1 MKKLFAWIKKL
12 VAIGAAVSTN
22 EKTKEKLEAYQKAI
36 AEIDAERN
44 AGDR

>member
-1 MKKLFAWIKKL
+1 MKTFFEWIKKL
-12 VAIGAAVSTN
+12 IKISAAVSTN
-22 EKTKEKLEAYQKAI
+22 EKTKEKLEAYQKAM